1 MGKQDYMTPN
11 GAREKGAVTAM
22 KEVSMMR
29 KIVLFALML
38 AFSLAVPAVRADVA
52 NQATKVTFSAPVQI
66 PGQVLPAGTYW
77 FMRASLNDRFRVMIF
92 NEDRTKLFATILTND
107 TQRPEATGHT
117 AFTLADRGT
126 AGPQAIMR
134 WFYPG
139 TLTGHEFVYPK
150 PLERE
155 LAKDKHDTVV
165 AGD

>member
-1 MGKQDYMTPN
+1 
-11 GAREKGAVTAM
+11 M
-22 KEVSMMR
+22 KEVSAM
-29 KIVLFALML
+29 KKVLLMVLML
-38 AFSLAVPAVRADVA
+38 AFSAAVPAVRADVA

-92 NEDRTKLFATILTND
+92 NADRTKLYATILTND
-107 TQRPEATGHT
+107 TERAEATGHT
-117 AFTLADRGT
+117 AFTLADRGNT
-126 AGPQAIMR
+126 GPQAILR

-150 PLERE
+150 LLERE
-155 LAKDKHDTVV
+155 LAKDKHDTVF